1 LGQQLKQRLVLGL
14 YFLGKLGFPH
24 RGFPAHAHQRGR
36 VVGVGAERR
45 PVFEARAPW
54 QAVQV
59 DEASEGFAHL
69 ITLEKEEEEEEEGR
83 RRDEEGDETIER
95 NE

>member
-1 LGQQLKQRLVLGL
+1 
-14 YFLGKLGFPH
+14 
-24 RGFPAHAHQRGR
+24 
-36 VVGVGAERR
+36 
-45 PVFEARAPW
+45 
-54 QAVQV
+54 VQV